1 MDSMPWRLLIGRAF
15 YWTNGDALQWRIEN
29 AQCNR
34 IIGHSE
40 NWLSSYLMVRSRC
53 TWACIKLHLLIVAT
67 WSSWYSTFK
76 LKVSSWFF
84 KLQKSF
90 QYPTNIKIII
100 LWQDFHSR
108 LTIIW
113 SKDKIKK
120 WFVLHFIGKNE
131 EAVKRA
137 YVLNGLKNNKKR
149 ILFET
154 SFTCTFQKLPS
165 TFALLVG
172 DTHLFQ
178 AF

>member
-1 MDSMPWRLLIGRAF
+1 MEAPYWKSFLL
-15 YWTNGDALQWRIEN
+15 DQWRCAPMKNRECSMQSN
-29 AQCNR
+29 HWPLRELALFLSDGKKQMHLGMHKVASSDSCN
-34 IIGHSE
+34 
-40 NWLSSYLMVRSRC
+40 L
-53 TWACIKLHLLIVAT
+53 IKLIL
-67 WSSWYSTFK
+67 STFK